1 MTNMDL
7 YSIASEINS
16 RARSY
21 PIGELQEIRKELKGL
36 KRLTTQ
42 KIFSSL
48 TTKKEWAFHHG
59 GRKEIQF
66 NIGIEHPSGVD
77 ELRYGIAFSLE
88 TSRSL
93 PSIEILIP
101 KVILFNEFMQLY
113 SEKFSDLLMWHFT
126 RAGRSVDYIPTA
138 IPNELVTEGVFIF
151 LGERQRLPRLDYESI
166 LDVLDRLLPLYKYIE
181 SNGSLQPIATP
192 TIAPFNFQPGFTAK
206 ITSAVVSRVQRE
218 LDINLRHNVLQ
229 KALYDKLLG
238 IYGADNIR
246 TELASGVG
254 TLIDIVVRHDSE
266 FWFYEIKTAHSPRAC
281 LRQAIGQLLEYTF
294 WPGAQ
299 EATRLIVVGESPLDD
314 EGSEYLRT
322 LRERFSLP
330 IEYEQIAVR

>member
-1 MTNMDL
+1 MDL
-7 YSIASEINS
+7 HSIASEINL
-16 RARSY
+16 RAMSH
-21 PIGELQEIRKELKGL
+21 PIGKLQEIRKELKGL

-93 PSIEILIP
+93 TSIEILIP

-126 RAGRSVDYIPTA
+126 RAGRSVDYFPTA
-138 IPNELVTEGVFIF
+138 IPNELVAEGAFIF
-151 LGERQRLPRLDYESI
+151 LGDRQPTSQLDYELI
-166 LDVLDRLLPLYKYIE
+166 LDVFDRLLPLYKYVE
-181 SNGSLQPIATP
+181 SNGTQPPITTT
-192 TIAPFNFQPGFTAK
+192 TITSFDFQPRIIDKAE
-206 ITSAVVSRVQRE
+206 SAVMSTIQRE
-218 LDINLRHNVLQ
+218 LDINLRHNILQ
-229 KALYDKLLG
+229 KALAKRLAET
-238 IYGADNIR
+238 YGKDNVS
-246 TELASGVG
+246 TELPSGVG
-254 TLIDIVVRHDSE
+254 TLIDVVVKQNTE
-266 FWFYEIKTAHSPRAC
+266 YWFYEIKTGHSSRAC

-330 IEYEQIAVR
+330 IEYEQIAEH